1 MNKQIRVAV
10 IYITLH
16 LHLSLYYVEV
26 EIPQQNTI
34 TIVHSWYDIIVW
46 YDILFNKISTFGDI
60 WYQSD
65 ISLQSN
71 GITLAISCNFFL
83 IIQQLTVINCQKI
96 PYFLS
101 TYISYLHFCLSYLH
115 RQIFT
120 FNCYNYVKLHLFAEM
135 LPPIKQPV
143 QLQPKLVLV
152 TELLACSELGGSS
165 GTVFRLSRFKVN
177 LLN

>member
-1 MNKQIRVAV
+1 MI
-10 IYITLH
+10 
-16 LHLSLYYVEV
+16 
-26 EIPQQNTI
+26 
-34 TIVHSWYDIIVW
+34 W